1 MVKLEKTWNP
11 RVWASWKPFGVGYQR
26 PNNYLEVFRAAWESR
41 DRLDYAWRILNEGV
55 CDGCALGTHGLKDWT
70 LSGPHLCN
78 IRLRLL
84 RLNTMPEFDPSAL
97 RDVSGLKRRSSAEL
111 REMGR
116 LPQPMIRKRGE
127 AGFSPI
133 SWDDALDRI
142 AVRIR
147 ASRPERLGFYVTSRG
162 MPNEGYYAVGKAVR
176 AIGTNNI
183 DNAARVCHSPST
195 VALKETIG
203 VAATTCSY
211 SDWIGSDLIVFIGS
225 NVANNQPVATKYLHY
240 AKKAGTKVVCVNT
253 YREPGMDNYWIPSI
267 PESAVFGTQITDRWF
282 LINTGGDVA
291 FLTGALKHIVH
302 NDLQDHAWIEAH
314 TNGWDGVLADLEK
327 TDWGTLEAQSG
338 SSKLEMQALGQLLG
352 EAKTAVLV
360 WSMGITQHACG
371 EDNVR
376 AIANLALS
384 RGFVGRDKCGL
395 MPIRGHSGV
404 QGGAEMGAYATAFPG
419 GKTVNLEN
427 AAALEAEWGFPVPS
441 SPGLSAPEMLD
452 ASRTGDLDVL
462 FSIGGNFLEVLP
474 DPEDVRESLTRI
486 PLRVHMDIVLS
497 SQMLVDGEEV
507 ILLPATTRYE
517 VPGGVTETSTERRVI
532 LSPEIL
538 GPRVAQAR
546 SELDVLPELARRVRP
561 ERAAQLHFSGTPAM
575 RAEIARVVP
584 FYAGIEHLQKGGD
597 SFQYGGPHLCAN
609 GRFPFPDERARFA
622 PVRVEREAMLDG
634 MFRVSTRRGK
644 QFNSMIFDRK
654 DAINGATREAVLIS
668 SADAVRLGLREGD
681 ELRLSNAHGFF
692 VGRAMIA
699 PVKPGNLQVHWPE
712 GNTLLDARKRS
723 VESHV
728 PDYNA
733 FVTLEKIAS
742 GTVFRSAAD

>member
-1 MVKLEKTWNP
+1 MKLEKTWNP
-11 RVWASWKPFGVGYQR
+11 RVWASWKPFGLGFQR
-26 PNNYLEVFRAAWESR
+26 PNNYVEIFRAAWENR

-55 CDGCALGTHGLKDWT
+55 CDGCALGTNGLKDWT
-70 LSGPHLCN
+70 LPGPHLCN

-84 RLNTMPEFDPSAL
+84 RLNTMPEFDPDAL
-97 RDVSGLKRRSSAEL
+97 RDVSSLKSRSSAEL

-116 LPQPMIRKRGE
+116 LPHPMIRRRGE
-127 AGFSPI
+127 VGFSRI
-133 SWDDALDRI
+133 TWDEALDRI
-142 AVRIR
+142 AARIK
-147 ASRPERLGFYVTSRG
+147 ASKPERLGFYVTSRG

-183 DNAARVCHSPST
+183 DNAARVCHAPST

-240 AKKAGTKVVCVNT
+240 AKKAGTRVVCVNT
-253 YREPGMDNYWIPSI
+253 YREPGMDDYWIPSI
-267 PESAVFGTQITDRWF
+267 PESAVFGTRITDRWF
-282 LINTGGDVA
+282 LINTGGDAA

-302 NDLQDHAWIEAH
+302 NGLQDSEWIAAH
-314 TNGWDGVLADLEK
+314 TKGWDGVLENLAQ
-327 TDWGTLEAQSG
+327 TDWDTLEAQSG
-338 SSKLEMQALGQLLG
+338 SSKLEMQALGQMLG

-360 WSMGITQHACG
+360 WSMGVTQHACG

-376 AIANLALS
+376 AIANIALS

-419 GKTVNLEN
+419 GKTVNPEN
-427 AAALEAEWGFPVPS
+427 AQVLETAWGFPVPS

-452 ASRTGDLDVL
+452 AASLGDLDVL

-474 DPEDVRESLTRI
+474 DPDDVRESLERV

-532 LSPEIL
+532 LSPEVL

-546 SELDVLPELARRVRP
+546 SEIDVLPDLARRVKP
-561 ERAAQLHFSGTPAM
+561 EHATHLTFLGTPQM
-575 RAEIARVVP
+575 RAEISRVVP
-584 FYAGIEHLQKGGD
+584 TYAGIEHLEKGGD

-609 GRFPFPDERARFA
+609 GRFPFPDERAQFA
-622 PVRVEREAMLDG
+622 PVSLERETLPDG
-634 MFRVSTRRGK
+634 LFRVSTRRGK
-644 QFNSMIFDRK
+644 QFNSMIFERK
-654 DAINGATREAVLIS
+654 DALNGALREAVLIS
-668 SADAVRLGLREGD
+668 SLDAQKLGLRDGDAVRLSSD
-681 ELRLSNAHGFF
+681 HGAME
-692 VGRAMIA
+692 GRALVA

-712 GNTLLDARKRS
+712 GNTLLDPRKRS
-723 VESHV
+723 KESNV

-733 FVTLEKIAS
+733 FVSLQKITS
-742 GTVFRSAAD
+742 GTVLSVAAD